1 MGLNTFLWAFAAG
14 YPCVIFGNQEIRSVV
29 KTRLDGYLTIALS
42 LLVICTVVFVG
53 WRVSRSAERKLI
65 AAKKSPEPRAIGRLL
80 TS

>member
-1 MGLNTFLWAFAAG
+1 
-14 YPCVIFGNQEIRSVV
+14 VV

-42 LLVICTVVFVG
+42 LLVICAVVFVG

-65 AAKKSPEPRAIGRLL
+65 AAKKSPEPRAIGGLL